1 MSMAAARQGS
11 TGCLPAY
18 LALLA
23 LVEYGVITRM
33 VMPLPSTRLDWLVAT
48 LVVAPIGATIIA
60 GLAALTIRLTAD
72 ILRLL
77 ACLRRL
83 LTGRRP

>member
-1 MSMAAARQGS
+1 MAATQRGS

-33 VMPLPSTRLDWLVAT
+33 VLPLPSTRLDWVIAT
-48 LVVAPIGATIIA
+48 LVVAPIAATFTA
-60 GLAALTIRLTAD
+60 GLVALTIRLTAD
-72 ILRLL
+72 ILTLLTAFWRLL
-77 ACLRRL
+77 GERRL
-83 LTGRRP
+83 